1 MSRVRRY
8 VVSRAEWAKQRRLF
22 AFTRLS
28 DGLDQLEEQAR
39 APVWTSLGPRSE
51 PHQATRRCVHGQT
64 AFLHVKAILTDV
76 PIGHCQHQS
85 RPNQSTDP
93 TSSSPKE
100 ASFCCL
106 AWASAQRAAR
116 MTALLSSRIYKKKCM
131 FVLWTSDAVSVCA
144 LLHCRRPVRQCVRP
158 TASPLCT
165 PNGNLESL
173 STSDAVFSFHSI
185 TKPAVRSEWRS
196 LPLASKHRALAC
208 PQLTLGPDV
217 VPFEE
222 LSRQRSASILT

>member
-1 MSRVRRY
+1 MSHVRRY

-39 APVWTSLGPRSE
+39 APVWTSLGPCSE

-116 MTALLSSRIYKKKCM
+116 MTALLSSRIYKKKMHVCPVDICCCVCM
-131 FVLWTSDAVSVCA
+131 CFA
-144 LLHCRRPVRQCVRP
+144 
-158 TASPLCT
+158 PLQAPC
-165 PNGNLESL
+165 
-173 STSDAVFSFHSI
+173 
-185 TKPAVRSEWRS
+185 PAVRTTNRFATVHTQWE
-196 LPLASKHRALAC
+196 
-208 PQLTLGPDV
+208 LGV
-217 VPFEE
+217 TFH
-222 LSRQRSASILT
+222 L